1 MHLGRLGRAASR
13 SWTPATLW
21 RLWHVWRWR
30 GGSENGH
37 QGLASSGAGALKVEV
52 ALASGAGAGG
62 GRSRSPELSG
72 GVSGERQSRAE
83 QSRAAGGGRRGPGCK
98 CSKVQGALCK
108 A

>member
-13 SWTPATLW
+13 SWTPATSW
-21 RLWHVWRWR
+21 RPWRARRWR
-30 GGSENGH
+30 GGSKNGH
-37 QGLASSGAGALKVEV
+37 QGLASGGAGALKVEV

-83 QSRAAGGGRRGPGCK
+83 QLEVDDGDPVANVQKFRGLSVK
-98 CSKVQGALCK
+98 LK
-108 A
+108 